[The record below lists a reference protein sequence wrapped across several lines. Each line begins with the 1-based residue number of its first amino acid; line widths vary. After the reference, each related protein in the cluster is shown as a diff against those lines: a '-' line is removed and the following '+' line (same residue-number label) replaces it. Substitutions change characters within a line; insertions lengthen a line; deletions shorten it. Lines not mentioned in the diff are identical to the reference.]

1 MEKKDDSVLICR
13 CEEVSREEIRTAI
26 RNGAHT
32 VASVKRA
39 VRAGMG
45 ACQGRTC
52 GRLIQ
57 QMLLAEGVQ
66 TPETLKADKSRFPVV
81 PCSIE
86 SLGGD
91 DNEEAI

>member
-1 MEKKDDSVLICR
+1 MSNDKDTLVCR
-13 CEEVSREEIRTAI
+13 CEEVTREEILEAI
-26 RNGAHT
+26 HNGCHT

-57 QMLLAEGVQ
+57 QILLAEGVQ
-66 TPETLKADKSRFPVV
+66 TTETLTADKVRFTIV
-81 PCSIE
+81 PCSVE

-91 DNEEAI
+91 DNE